1 VLQTKVC
8 TKCNEIKAVT
18 EFSGDKTKKDG
29 LCSSCKVCE
38 SERKRKRRASG
49 GDFTP
54 KQKKE
59 LLEIYKNKCQWCG
72 SKEHLQAE
80 HRLPQIIC
88 NPKTASILNNG
99 WILCRS
105 CNIAKS
111 DRLIIEAIPKEKDSL
126 AGLLQGE
133 YLEALKQGRYDS
145 LPTTINGKPL
155 TEVKFM

>member
-8 TKCNEIKAVT
+8 TKCNEVKAET
-18 EFSGDKTKKDG
+18 EFSGDKTKRDG

-59 LLEIYKNKCQWCG
+59 LLKLYEHKCQWCG
-72 SKEHLQAE
+72 CKEHLQAE

-111 DRLIIEAIPKEKDSL
+111 DRIIIEAIPKKQGSL
-126 AGLLQGE
+126 AGLLQGQ
-133 YLEALKQGRYDS
+133 YVAALKQGRYDS
-145 LPTTINGKPL
+145 IQITINGKPL
-155 TEVKFM
+155 TEVKFK